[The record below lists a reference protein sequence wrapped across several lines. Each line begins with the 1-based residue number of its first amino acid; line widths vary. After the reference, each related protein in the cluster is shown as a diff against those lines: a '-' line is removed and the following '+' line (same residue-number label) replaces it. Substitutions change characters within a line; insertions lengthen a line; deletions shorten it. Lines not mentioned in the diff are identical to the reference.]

1 MAAKVD
7 GVIFVVRHGVSQ
19 KDAVLNAKDLLENV
33 NANVLGFVLNGIE
46 KKSGHAYY
54 GYGYTSEG
62 AE

>member
-1 MAAKVD
+1 MD

-33 NANVLGFVLNGIE
+33 NANILGFVLNGIE
-46 KKSGHAYY
+46 KKSGHDYY

-62 AE
+62 DA